1 MRHLSIDIETFSS
14 EPIQKT
20 GLYKYVQSPDFQV
33 LLLAYSMDNEP
44 VKMLDLTQTSGRVPD
59 WLFAALLNA
68 DIIKHAY
75 NAAFEW
81 YCLSKHFG
89 MELPIEQWRCTRVHG
104 LYCGYPGALGKVAA
118 VMGLPEDKQKDKNGA
133 ALIRYFCVPCEP
145 TQSNGGRTRNLP
157 HHAPDRWLLFQK
169 YCCQDVVTEMEI
181 ERRLSPW
188 PVPDAVQAQWVAD
201 MKISTR
207 GVMLDMA
214 LIDGAL
220 SIDSRYTGDLTREAK
235 ELTGLENPNSRAQ
248 LLDWLQKQGL
258 EIPDLRAQTIAD
270 TLEDPDLLP
279 DVRRV
284 LEIRQGTSK
293 TSVKK
298 FDAMKLT
305 VCTDGKVR
313 GLLQFYGANRT
324 GRWSGQNIQP
334 QNLPRTYI
342 DKSLLPMTR
351 QLAKD
356 EDGEALQMLYGSAAS
371 TLSQLIRTAFIPSP
385 GNLFVDADFS
395 AIEARV
401 IAWLSGE
408 QWRLD
413 VFRSHGKIYE
423 ASAAAMF
430 GVPIDT
436 IAKGKENYALRAKG
450 KIAELALGYGG
461 STGALINMGALRM
474 GLSEDELPDIVGR
487 WRGANQRIRQLW
499 YALEGAAL
507 DTLRTGRQNAAGHC
521 VFSLE
526 GDRQGQLFLTILL
539 PSERKLFYTQ
549 PFLTKNK
556 FDRESIGYWGLNQS
570 TKRWEKQETYSGKLT
585 ENITQAIAR
594 DCLAENLLKL
604 EAAGYPVVFHIHDE
618 VVIDIPKDHANL
630 DAVTQI
636 MSQPIPWA
644 PDLPLAA
651 DGWIGEYFTKD

>member
-33 LLLAYSMDNEP
+33 LLLAYSMDGEP

-59 WLFAALLNA
+59 WLFAALLDA

-188 PVPDAVQAQWVAD
+188 QVPDAVQAQWVAD

-235 ELTGLENPNSRAQ
+235 ELTGLANPNSRAQ

-258 EIPDLRAQTIAD
+258 GIPDLRAQTIAD
-270 TLEDPDLLP
+270 TLEDPNLLP
-279 DVRRV
+279 NVRRV

-298 FDAMKLT
+298 FDAMKT
-305 VCTDGKVR
+305 AVCADGKVR

-351 QLAKD
+351 ELAKA

-474 GLSEDELPDIVGR
+474 GLSEDELPDIVSR

-507 DTLRTGRQNAAGHC
+507 DTLRTGQKNAAGHC

-526 GDRQGQLFLTILL
+526 GDGQGQLFLTVLL
-539 PSERKLFYTQ
+539 PSGRKLFYAQ
-549 PFLTKNK
+549 PFLTRNK
-556 FDRESIGYWGLNQS
+556 FDRESIGYWGVNQS

-604 EAAGYPVVFHIHDE
+604 EAAGFPVVFHIHDE
-618 VVIDIPKDHANL
+618 VVIDIPEDHADL

-636 MSQPIPWA
+636 MSQPISWA

>member
-220 SIDSRYTGDLTREAK
+220 SIDSRYTGDLE
-235 ELTGLENPNSRAQ
+235 P
-248 LLDWLQKQGL
+248 
-258 EIPDLRAQTIAD
+258 
-270 TLEDPDLLP
+270 
-279 DVRRV
+279 
-284 LEIRQGTSK
+284 
-293 TSVKK
+293 
-298 FDAMKLT
+298 
-305 VCTDGKVR
+305 
-313 GLLQFYGANRT
+313 
-324 GRWSGQNIQP
+324 
-334 QNLPRTYI
+334 
-342 DKSLLPMTR
+342 
-351 QLAKD
+351 
-356 EDGEALQMLYGSAAS
+356 
-371 TLSQLIRTAFIPSP
+371 
-385 GNLFVDADFS
+385 
-395 AIEARV
+395 
-401 IAWLSGE
+401 
-408 QWRLD
+408 
-413 VFRSHGKIYE
+413 
-423 ASAAAMF
+423 
-430 GVPIDT
+430 
-436 IAKGKENYALRAKG
+436 
-450 KIAELALGYGG
+450 
-461 STGALINMGALRM
+461 
-474 GLSEDELPDIVGR
+474 
-487 WRGANQRIRQLW
+487 
-499 YALEGAAL
+499 
-507 DTLRTGRQNAAGHC
+507 
-521 VFSLE
+521 
-526 GDRQGQLFLTILL
+526 
-539 PSERKLFYTQ
+539 
-549 PFLTKNK
+549 
-556 FDRESIGYWGLNQS
+556 
-570 TKRWEKQETYSGKLT
+570 
-585 ENITQAIAR
+585 
-594 DCLAENLLKL
+594 
-604 EAAGYPVVFHIHDE
+604 
-618 VVIDIPKDHANL
+618 IPK
-630 DAVTQI
+630 
-636 MSQPIPWA
+636 
-644 PDLPLAA
+644 
-651 DGWIGEYFTKD
+651 